1 MAIFNSLSISA
12 SALTAQRLRM
22 DVISNNIA
30 NVNTTR
36 TAEGGPYKK
45 QMPVFAERRPKFTLP
60 VISEDHRNTVGDGV
74 QVVNIKKDT
83 TPPRLVYNPEHPD
96 ANADGYVAMPNINL
110 VSEMVDMIEATRAY
124 EANVTALNSTKSM
137 AMKALEIGRG

>member
-1 MAIFNSLSISA
+1 MAFFDSLKISA

-22 DVISNNIA
+22 DIVSNNIA
-30 NVNTTR
+30 NVSTTR

-45 QMPVFAERRPKFTLP
+45 QMPVFAERRPQFTLP
-60 VISEDHRNTVGDGV
+60 VPSDEVRNQVGNGV
-74 QVVNIKKDT
+74 QVVAIKKDT

-124 EANVTALNSTKSM
+124 EANVTALNSTKNM
-137 AMKALEIGRG
+137 AVKALEIGRG